1 MPGTQKA
8 RRPPTCCTRAT
19 GVRLCGRA
27 RVRLARLVSDCPD
40 HTLPAPALNLFTS
53 FIQTSGRGR
62 VKRPE
67 VPAAISSSLMQVCSR
82 AMAESGESS
91 VSEVRQSLK
100 ELRKLRE
107 LRKLCFDHPGPVT
120 GAHFAVDVLGGEAY
134 APVASVGKPGARNKR
149 KQVFGAG
156 DSPPRERRRCAGAKA
171 KVHTPIAYTPNSHAG
186 YSSAGSGAHM
196 KLQDW
201 PASLAQ
207 CRVNADCVH
216 GGSGPSVHVEELQT
230 VAKAHDPERAVV
242 KVDVQTAGSVATDQ
256 EIPSLNASEG
266 ARRDTGADRV
276 AFLSTCAYS
285 SLDPA
290 YSRSKADLLP
300 RQQRPTPEAKET
312 YYPSIQMV
320 APQPQAAPQ
329 TQVHK

>member
-120 GAHFAVDVLGGEAY
+120 GAHFAVDVLGGDGRA
-134 APVASVGKPGARNKR
+134 
-149 KQVFGAG
+149 F
-156 DSPPRERRRCAGAKA
+156 RRRRPRGRSVCASRLRRQARGTQQTQAGVRSGRQPAAGAPALRWRK
-171 KVHTPIAYTPNSHAG
+171 G
-186 YSSAGSGAHM
+186 QGAHAHC
-196 KLQDW
+196 LYPQLPCW
-201 PASLAQ
+201 LFQRRIGCAHEATGLAGVVGPVQSQ
-207 CRVNADCVH
+207 C
-216 GGSGPSVHVEELQT
+216 
-230 VAKAHDPERAVV
+230 
-242 KVDVQTAGSVATDQ
+242 
-256 EIPSLNASEG
+256 
-266 ARRDTGADRV
+266 
-276 AFLSTCAYS
+276 
-285 SLDPA
+285 
-290 YSRSKADLLP
+290 
-300 RQQRPTPEAKET
+300 
-312 YYPSIQMV
+312 
-320 APQPQAAPQ
+320 
-329 TQVHK
+329 

>member
-1 MPGTQKA
+1 
-8 RRPPTCCTRAT
+8 
-19 GVRLCGRA
+19 
-27 RVRLARLVSDCPD
+27 
-40 HTLPAPALNLFTS
+40 
-53 FIQTSGRGR
+53 
-62 VKRPE
+62 
-67 VPAAISSSLMQVCSR
+67 
-82 AMAESGESS
+82 MAESGDSS
-91 VSEVRQSLK
+91 VSEVRPSLK

-149 KQVFGAG
+149 KQVFGSG
-156 DSPPRERRRCAGAKA
+156 DSPPRERRHFAGAKA
-171 KVHTPIAYTPNSHAG
+171 KVQAPGGSTSTAPLRVPTLASG
-186 YSSAGSGAHM
+186 YSSAGSGAHL
-196 KLQDW
+196 KLEDS
-201 PASLAQ
+201 PASLAE

-216 GGSGPSVHVEELQT
+216 SGSGPSVIHVEELQT
-230 VAKAHDPERAVV
+230 VAKAHDPEWAVV
-242 KVDVQTAGSVATDQ
+242 KVDVQAAGSVATARDTT
-256 EIPSLNASEG
+256 SLNAPEST
-266 ARRDTGADRV
+266 RRDKGADRV

-285 SLDPA
+285 SLDPP

>member
-1 MPGTQKA
+1 
-8 RRPPTCCTRAT
+8 
-19 GVRLCGRA
+19 
-27 RVRLARLVSDCPD
+27 
-40 HTLPAPALNLFTS
+40 
-53 FIQTSGRGR
+53 
-62 VKRPE
+62 
-67 VPAAISSSLMQVCSR
+67 
-82 AMAESGESS
+82 MAESGDSS
-91 VSEVRQSLK
+91 VSEVRPSLK

-216 GGSGPSVHVEELQT
+216 SGSGPSVIHVEELQT
-230 VAKAHDPERAVV
+230 VAKAHDPEWAVV
-242 KVDVQTAGSVATDQ
+242 KVDVQAAGSVATARDTT
-256 EIPSLNASEG
+256 SLNAPEST
-266 ARRDTGADRV
+266 RRDKGADRV

-285 SLDPA
+285 SLDPP
-290 YSRSKADLLP
+290 YSRSKADLP
-300 RQQRPTPEAKET
+300 QKQRRPTTEAKDT

-320 APQPQAAPQ
+320 APKPQ
-329 TQVHK
+329 VNK